1 MTQYQ
6 LDSEWYG
13 SMIKAGPVKCE
24 GWRLGTWTVS
34 TIVTGLNNP
43 RDVTI
48 DSNGN
53 LYIANYNGHDIKKWV
68 PGSAANTYTRFAGT
82 GTAGTTRYADT
93 QGGFFVISNTA
104 DAAEVITVRG
114 WNGSS
119 TTGTIMTPTQNET
132 ALCYWTGA
140 TNGWIGIAGADA

>member
-1 MTQYQ
+1 MSNTMGNKYESSNAETLSGAKTLAVTDSKYQ
-6 LDSEWYG
+6 FLDPGGSGRNVDLPDMRTLTTDINSE
-13 SMIKAGPVKCE
+13 
-24 GWRLGTWTVS
+24 GT
-34 TIVTGLNNP
+34 G
-43 RDVTI
+43 D
-48 DSNGN
+48 
-53 LYIANYNGHDIKKWV
+53 
-68 PGSAANTYTRFAGT
+68 AGT
-82 GTAGTTRYADT
+82 DRYVDT

-140 TNGWIGIAGADA
+140 TNGWIGIAGSDA

>member
-1 MTQYQ
+1 MSNTMGNKYESSNAEDLSGAKTLAVTDAKYQ
-6 LDSEWYG
+6 FLNPDGSGRNVDLPDLRTLTTDINSE
-13 SMIKAGPVKCE
+13 
-24 GWRLGTWTVS
+24 GT
-34 TIVTGLNNP
+34 G
-43 RDVTI
+43 D
-48 DSNGN
+48 
-53 LYIANYNGHDIKKWV
+53 
-68 PGSAANTYTRFAGT
+68 AGT
-82 GTAGTTRYADT
+82 DRYVDA

-140 TNGWIGIAGADA
+140 TNGWIGIAGSDA